1 MNEKEER
8 ERQIESER
16 DGYTERREGGGVESK
31 RRKERKA
38 RKYRIGVKN
47 EYVH

>member
-1 MNEKEER
+1 MR
-8 ERQIESER
+8 GR
-16 DGYTERREGGGVESK
+16 DIYTERREGEIIDVESK